1 MAPLI
6 SGTGLTKINK
16 SIAFSRKLI
25 PFASNINKFD
35 DYRER
40 LWIHWNRQRKR
51 CQAIQFISYMK
62 RKLMKKIYIYFRT
75 RIKRIKHLFQLK
87 KWNNVT
93 PVPVISK

>member
-62 RKLMKKIYIYFRT
+62 RKLIIYIYIYILELGLRGLNIYFN
-75 RIKRIKHLFQLK
+75 LK
-87 KWNNVT
+87 NG
-93 PVPVISK
+93 IM

>member
-62 RKLMKKIYIYFRT
+62 RKLMKKNIYILELGLRGLNIYF
-75 RIKRIKHLFQLK
+75 
-87 KWNNVT
+87 N
-93 PVPVISK
+93 SKNGIM

>member
-62 RKLMKKIYIYFRT
+62 RKLINIYIYILELGLRGLNIYFN
-75 RIKRIKHLFQLK
+75 LK
-87 KWNNVT
+87 NG
-93 PVPVISK
+93 IM

>member
-62 RKLMKKIYIYFRT
+62 RKLMKKKIYILELGLRGLNIYFN
-75 RIKRIKHLFQLK
+75 LK
-87 KWNNVT
+87 NG
-93 PVPVISK
+93 IM

>member
-62 RKLMKKIYIYFRT
+62 RKLMKKYIYILELGLRGLNIYFN
-75 RIKRIKHLFQLK
+75 LK
-87 KWNNVT
+87 NG
-93 PVPVISK
+93 IM

>member
-62 RKLMKKIYIYFRT
+62 RKLMKKNIYILELGLRGLNIYFN
-75 RIKRIKHLFQLK
+75 LK
-87 KWNNVT
+87 NG
-93 PVPVISK
+93 IM